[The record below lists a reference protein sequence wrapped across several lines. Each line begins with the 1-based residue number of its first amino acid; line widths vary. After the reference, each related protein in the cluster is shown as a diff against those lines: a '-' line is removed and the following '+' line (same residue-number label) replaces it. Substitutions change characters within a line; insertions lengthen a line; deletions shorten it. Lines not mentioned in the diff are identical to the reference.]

1 MIEEWGPSHEKMFVV
16 GCYLNG
22 QLIAKARGQSLSD
35 AQMGAARRATEEL
48 HLNDGLEMITHNMED
63 SALE

>member
-1 MIEEWGPSHEKMFVV
+1 MGPSHEKMFVV

-22 QLIAKARGQSLSD
+22 QLVASARGQSLAD

-48 HLNDGLEMITHNMED
+48 HLNDGLEMLTHTMED